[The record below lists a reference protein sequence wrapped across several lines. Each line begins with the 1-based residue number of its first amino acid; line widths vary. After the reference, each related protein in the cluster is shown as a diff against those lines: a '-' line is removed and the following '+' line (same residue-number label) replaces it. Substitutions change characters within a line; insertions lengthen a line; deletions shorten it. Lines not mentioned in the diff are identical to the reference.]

1 MTSLMNTVVY
11 DGDQNTLF
19 GCTNGPNGISWSVI
33 PTSNSTK
40 TYPITDFNG
49 TVSPPFSGFYAFD
62 NETGLTVLKATT
74 YGYGKENSTA
84 GIYIVS
90 FDPKNANNRTAI
102 KLIVVRE

>member
-19 GCTNGPNGISWSVI
+19 GCTNGPNGISWSVL

-40 TYPITDFNG
+40 TYLITDFNDV
-49 TVSPPFSGFYAFD
+49 VSPSFSGFYAF
-62 NETGLTVLKATT
+62 NQTGLIVLKATT
-74 YGYGKENSTA
+74 YGYGTENSTA

-90 FDPKNANNRTAI
+90 FDPKTPNNKTAI
-102 KLIVVRE
+102 KLIVIRE